1 MNLLEIW
8 GFPISYCIKEISP
21 YILVLSKTKSPPELS
36 LYTCT
41 YICMC
46 VYIYIYMYTHIYL
59 VLHKWLKSD
68 KESNINELFRAIF
81 FPFWGT

>member
-36 LYTCT
+36 LYI
-41 YICMC
+41 YVC
-46 VYIYIYMYTHIYL
+46 VCVCVSIYLHTHIFGIAQ
-59 VLHKWLKSD
+59 VV
-68 KESNINELFRAIF
+68 EV
-81 FPFWGT
+81 